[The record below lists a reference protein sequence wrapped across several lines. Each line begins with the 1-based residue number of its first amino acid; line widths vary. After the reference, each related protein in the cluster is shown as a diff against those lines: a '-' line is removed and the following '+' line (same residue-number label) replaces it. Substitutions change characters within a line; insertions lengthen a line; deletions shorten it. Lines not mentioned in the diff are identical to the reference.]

1 MTIAIG
7 VRRQWAIQSIDNPI
21 AALSILI
28 VESFIFSLYYEIG
41 LIDFNRRLVKSNDPI
56 ESNKKNNKGPIL

>member
-21 AALSILI
+21 AALSIFI
-28 VESFIFSLYYEIG
+28 VESSIFSLIIKKASQNTGNREILLVH
-41 LIDFNRRLVKSNDPI
+41 LIRL
-56 ESNKKNNKGPIL
+56 